1 MAAVAFD
8 PLEYAQQLEAAG
20 MPRAQ
25 AEVVAKGLTAMFI
38 HNFESLPRF
47 IGYALVT
54 KDYLDTRFSE
64 FEARIDLRFVDLESR
79 MDQRFVAIDHRFT
92 DLESRMEL
100 RFADF
105 ESRMDQR
112 FATMDLRFAGM
123 ETRFARVNVMLGVI
137 LAALAIPVLQ
147 TVLLWVS

>member
-8 PLEYAQQLEAAG
+8 PLEYAQQPEAAG

-64 FEARIDLRFVDLESR
+64 LEARIDLRFVD
-79 MDQRFVAIDHRFT
+79 F
-92 DLESRMEL
+92 ESRMEL
-100 RFADF
+100 RFTDF

-112 FATMDLRFAGM
+112 FAAIDLRFAGM

>member
-38 HNFESLPRF
+38 HNFD
-47 IGYALVT
+47 ALVT

-64 FEARIDLRFVDLESR
+64 LEARIDLRF
-79 MDQRFVAIDHRFT
+79 
-92 DLESRMEL
+92 
-100 RFADF
+100 AD
-105 ESRMDQR
+105 
-112 FATMDLRFAGM
+112 M

-147 TVLLWVS
+147 TVLLWVR

>member
-38 HNFESLPRF
+38 HNFDT
-47 IGYALVT
+47 LVT

-64 FEARIDLRFVDLESR
+64 FEARIDLRFVELESR
-79 MDQRFVAIDHRFT
+79 MD
-92 DLESRMEL
+92 L
-100 RFADF
+100 RFAES
-105 ESRMDQR
+105 ESRIDQR
-112 FATMDLRFAGM
+112 FAESESRTDKRFAESESRTDKRFAGID
-123 ETRFARVNVMLGVI
+123 TQLARASVVQRVI

-147 TVLLWVS
+147 TILLWVR